1 MRSDKENF
9 TETTIKNM
17 GKIIDLNSYRNQRRQ
32 QRRRLVKSAE
42 QGRRAEGFD
51 FGIRAFRIMQE
62 EMGPNRDPGAVYYSV
77 ARLSL
82 GALRRAG
89 FTHQEIQRLIQ
100 DIEL

>member
-1 MRSDKENF
+1 
-9 TETTIKNM
+9 M

-51 FGIRAFRIMQE
+51 FGIKAFKIMQE
-62 EMGPNRDPGAVYYSV
+62 EMGVNRDPGAVYYAL

-82 GALRRAG
+82 SALRKSG
-89 FTHQEIQRLIQ
+89 FTQPEIQKLIN
-100 DIEL
+100 DIDL

>member
-1 MRSDKENF
+1 
-9 TETTIKNM
+9 M

-42 QGRRAEGFD
+42 QGRRSAGFD
-51 FGIRAFRIMQE
+51 FGIKAFRIMQE
-62 EMGPNRDPGAVYYSV
+62 EMGPDRDPGAVYYAL

-82 GALRRAG
+82 SALRKSG
-89 FTHQEIQRLIQ
+89 FTHPEIQRLIQ

>member
-1 MRSDKENF
+1 
-9 TETTIKNM
+9 M
-17 GKIIDLNSYRNQRRQ
+17 GKIIDLNSYRNHRHQARKKF
-32 QRRRLVKSAE
+32 VKSAE

-51 FGIRAFRIMQE
+51 FGIKAFKIMQE
-62 EMGPNRDPGAVYYSV
+62 EMGDHRDARAVYYSL

-82 GALRRAG
+82 AALRRAG